1 MNTIA
6 IFKIIFRGWWRNK
19 LFILI
24 SLISLTVG
32 LGCTNLLVTFFI
44 HEYNIEQQTPDRHL
58 IFALRQDSPMEEG
71 VKVSY
76 NGYYGL
82 QTPSKTLD
90 LLNGPEAMAFQ
101 NEYAAYYGRPNPF
114 KDPSTISDTNWQDY
128 IFRSSAP
135 ITDHNKCIPFHER

>member
-44 HEYNIEQQTPDRHL
+44 HEYNIRE
-58 IFALRQDSPMEEG
+58 
-71 VKVSY
+71 
-76 NGYYGL
+76 
-82 QTPSKTLD
+82 
-90 LLNGPEAMAFQ
+90 
-101 NEYAAYYGRPNPF
+101 
-114 KDPSTISDTNWQDY
+114 
-128 IFRSSAP
+128 
-135 ITDHNKCIPFHER
+135 

>member
-58 IFALRQDSPMEEG
+58 RTATRLSDGRRCKSILRQCEH
-71 VKVSY
+71 
-76 NGYYGL
+76 
-82 QTPSKTLD
+82 
-90 LLNGPEAMAFQ
+90 
-101 NEYAAYYGRPNPF
+101 RR
-114 KDPSTISDTNWQDY
+114 TNKGK
-128 IFRSSAP
+128 I
-135 ITDHNKCIPFHER
+135 C

>member
-44 HEYNIEQQTPDRHL
+44 HAISSSHCD
-58 IFALRQDSPMEEG
+58 
-71 VKVSY
+71 
-76 NGYYGL
+76 
-82 QTPSKTLD
+82 KTL
-90 LLNGPEAMAFQ
+90 
-101 NEYAAYYGRPNPF
+101 RW
-114 KDPSTISDTNWQDY
+114 K
-128 IFRSSAP
+128 
-135 ITDHNKCIPFHER
+135 KV

>member
-6 IFKIIFRGWWRNK
+6 TFKIIFRSWWRNK

-44 HEYNIEQQTPDRHL
+44 HEYNIEQQTLDRQL

-76 NGYYGL
+76 VDANTAE
-82 QTPSKTLD
+82 QIK
-90 LLNGPEAMAFQ
+90 EK
-101 NEYAAYYGRPNPF
+101 YAEMRALIYL
-114 KDPSTISDTNWQDY
+114 
-128 IFRSSAP
+128 
-135 ITDHNKCIPFHER
+135 

>member
-76 NGYYGL
+76 VNANTAEQIKGKYAEITDML
-82 QTPSKTLD
+82 R
-90 LLNGPEAMAFQ
+90 LNGM
-101 NEYAAYYGRPNPF
+101 YADICKYNGIKYEHPLFICA
-114 KDPSTISDTNWQDY
+114 DSTL
-128 IFRSSAP
+128 
-135 ITDHNKCIPFHER
+135 NKFFHYTTLEGNLSTVLTTPD